1 MMSINE
7 IKNYNFQVQ
16 RGGNYKSS
24 EVDEVFSQIKETLDA
39 LAGAYEKAKRENEE
53 LYRKITSLSDKIE
66 EYKKDEDSIHS
77 ALVTAQ
83 RMADQIVR
91 DAKEQ
96 SAALVDAA
104 QAKAD
109 EVIGSIKGETD
120 SYVKENRESADA
132 YLEQAK
138 TVYEEKMA
146 EVREKA
152 DGIIEKAKIEAE
164 RVISDAEM
172 KSDEII
178 AKANIQSDEITSNAN
193 AKIENAKKKLADL
206 MTLTAEYK
214 AGVVDVLNKQIALFD
229 SINVDSHEY
238 AAEYYPQSFHIDSND
253 VYRPE
258 LTVEDYTLE
267 IEEPVIAEVET
278 ETEAEVEESKTEE
291 NPSEEVEKNIS
302 EEITSSNIQVEE
314 EFEIEEIEVEETPIE
329 EVEEVEEIDEAQTE
343 KVAADNTEAE
353 ISVETETIDETET
366 TEETE
371 VETFS
376 QNDTP
381 NAEEI
386 DYYETLIKKLAEET
400 KSAPAEPIEARN
412 NNSIFTAYDL
422 ADGLDDDEEEARVNL
437 RTLDDED
444 EQLEFGKEFDIFDDD
459 DDSQTSFFGR
469 FKKK

>member
-1 MMSINE
+1 MSINE
-7 IKNYNFQVQ
+7 IKNYTFQAQ

-146 EVREKA
+146 EVKEKA
-152 DGIIEKAKIEAE
+152 DGIIEKAKMEAE

-267 IEEPVIAEVET
+267 IEEPVIAEAET

-291 NPSEEVEKNIS
+291 KPNEEVEENIS

-329 EVEEVEEIDEAQTE
+329 EVEEVEEIEKVQTE
-343 KVAADNTEAE
+343 EVAVDNTEAE
-353 ISVETETIDETET
+353 ISVETESIDETET
-366 TEETE
+366 TEKTET
-371 VETFS
+371 ETFS

-437 RTLDDED
+437 RTVDDDED
-444 EQLEFGKEFDIFDDD
+444 EQLEFGKEFDIFNDD